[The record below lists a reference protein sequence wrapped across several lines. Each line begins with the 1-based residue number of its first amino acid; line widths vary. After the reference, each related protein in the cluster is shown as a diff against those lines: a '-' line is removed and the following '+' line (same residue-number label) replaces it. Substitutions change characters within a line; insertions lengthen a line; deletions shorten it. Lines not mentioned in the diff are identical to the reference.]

1 MNTKIDEKIYK
12 AINALYSNNEAC
24 VRLGTQNTEWFAVPN
39 GVHQGDPLSTTLFSM
54 YNIRGTWGE
63 TGHGVSWDSLNIK
76 MRSLPLDVL
85 SYVLTQLGFRRTYA
99 ARIAK
104 ITQAVCDVTT

>member
-1 MNTKIDEKIYK
+1 MFSSPNLGLKFSRERPIRRALTKVLPV
-12 AINALYSNNEAC
+12 NAVVKGY
-24 VRLGTQNTEWFAVPN
+24 
-39 GVHQGDPLSTTLFSM
+39 
-54 YNIRGTWGE
+54 RGTWGE
-63 TGHGVSWDSLNIK
+63 TGVSWDSLNIK

-85 SYVLTQLGFRRTYA
+85 SYVLTQLGFRRTCA